1 MPIKF
6 VKLRTTRVAIWIV
19 ATGAAL
25 QPPGNQVTTE
35 LGRDQGHSRL
45 KEAVHTDKTL
55 ERGDSAQALGFDY
68 GGPTKDITWAGWQ
81 WSYSIDQSKGHLV
94 AGVPI
99 EETHIVTSGEV
110 NIEVSDS
117 DAVLVAFYGM

>member
-35 LGRDQGHSRL
+35 LGRYQGHCRL
-45 KEAVHTDKTL
+45 KEAGHTDKAL
-55 ERGDSAQALGFDY
+55 ERGDTAQAIGFDY
-68 GGPTKDITWAGWQ
+68 GGPTENITWAGWQ
-81 WSYSIDQSKGHLV
+81 
-94 AGVPI
+94 
-99 EETHIVTSGEV
+99 
-110 NIEVSDS
+110 
-117 DAVLVAFYGM
+117 